1 MEQETPKVSLFYKY
15 FSYNRMMNESAG
27 YLITG
32 EKKLSITS
40 IDFVS
45 TFLHKV
51 STVMGQLIEKAPV

>member
-32 EKKLSITS
+32 EKKLSRTS

-51 STVMGQLIEKAPV
+51 STVMGELIEKAPV